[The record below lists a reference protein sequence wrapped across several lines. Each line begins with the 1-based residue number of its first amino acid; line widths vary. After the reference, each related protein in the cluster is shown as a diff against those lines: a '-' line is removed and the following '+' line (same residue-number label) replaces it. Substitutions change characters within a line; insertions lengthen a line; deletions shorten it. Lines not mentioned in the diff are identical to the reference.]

1 MGQTTTIDPVEVIKS
16 KASKADSVTA
26 QCRLKLNI
34 LKNLFEAMADQ
45 SISSKN
51 ADSCFLGAMTIS
63 EEIIDQLAEV
73 GNALDTVTRNAEL
86 CIPDPEKQFKP
97 PVTVEEM
104 LEE

>member
-1 MGQTTTIDPVEVIKS
+1 MGQTADINPIEVIKS
-16 KASKADSVTA
+16 KASKADHVTA

-45 SISSKN
+45 SIPSKN
-51 ADSCFLGAMTIS
+51 ADSCFLGAVTIS
-63 EEIIDQLAEV
+63 AEVIDQLEEV
-73 GNALDTVTRNAEL
+73 GNALETVTRNAEL

-104 LEE
+104 IEE